1 MIVAGKVGCA
11 VNGWYSCRS
20 HAPARSSCFTLVSN
34 HSGNNIVITGGTIN
48 ATSES
53 GAGIGNKAKSN
64 NSGAGIGSGNGAG
77 AGAGNGYEGV
87 VDSIEI
93 TNGGTNGAGIGTGG
107 SGTVGDISISGK
119 VG

>member
-11 VNGWYSCRS
+11 VNGCYSCRS

-48 ATSES
+48 ATT
-53 GAGIGNKAKSN
+53 NY
-64 NSGAGIGSGNGAG
+64 GAGIGSGNGAG